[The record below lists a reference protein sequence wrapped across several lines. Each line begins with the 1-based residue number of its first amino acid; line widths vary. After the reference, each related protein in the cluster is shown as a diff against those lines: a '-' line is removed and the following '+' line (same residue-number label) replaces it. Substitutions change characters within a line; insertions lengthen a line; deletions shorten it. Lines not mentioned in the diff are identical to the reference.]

1 MDELIFEN
9 ENILPESSADNNFQ
23 LEINFS
29 ENSELNRF
37 QNTLDNGDFVMLI
50 EHNSVEL
57 DNDFEIAK
65 ERLAQ
70 LEEVVLNIK
79 SVNAA
84 LAITDSYAS
93 ANCYKSIDYA
103 MGLSPDNRDRHVIYL
118 SGRNSSLDDMKSN
131 LSLAQ
136 SGKFKN
142 IVAVTGDS
150 VFGEGVR
157 ATQKRTFLES
167 VHTLQLIRRNYA
179 NLFFDG
185 CVMNPFQYTPY
196 TLFPQYSKL
205 VKKLNAGAKFIVTQ
219 AGYDMLKL
227 QALRWYLG
235 ERGLFFPTIARLIF
249 LSPEIVEAILDK
261 RIPGIKISN
270 DFKKILDK
278 ELQFSRN
285 QFESAQWRRLELQ
298 AAGCRL
304 LGYSGVQ
311 IMGIDTPTKIKSAAD
326 RIAGALREFS
336 NFEQWLEEYNAYL
349 AKVDMAPISGSFY
362 MYDRV
367 LRRSYPETPPRISEF
382 KVATLTNK
390 EKILYNLRKFMF
402 HAANKQNSQNRRFWK
417 ILLANCRTC
426 RNCRLPHTFYVCPEH
441 CPKKSAN
448 GPCGGVKANGDCELG
463 NFECIHSY
471 MTRLAMWKKEVNT
484 LEDDY
489 LPIEGIDIQGDEK

>member
-9 ENILPESSADNNFQ
+9 ENHLPDNSSENNFQ
-23 LEINFS
+23 LEINF
-29 ENSELNRF
+29 EADAEQNRF
-37 QNTLDNGDFVMLI
+37 RKTLDNGDFVMLI
-50 EHNSVEL
+50 EHNSVGL
-57 DNDFEIAK
+57 DNDFEVAK

-79 SVNAA
+79 SLNAA

-93 ANCYKSIDYA
+93 TNCYKSIDYA
-103 MGLSPDNRDRHVIYL
+103 MGLSPENRDRHVIYL
-118 SGRNSSLDDMKSN
+118 SGRNSSIEDMKAN
-131 LSLAQ
+131 LNLAQ
-136 SGKFKN
+136 SANFKN
-142 IVAVTGDS
+142 IVAVSGDP
-150 VFGEGVR
+150 VYGEGVR
-157 ATQKRTFLES
+157 ATQKRSFLES
-167 VHTLQLIRRNYA
+167 VHTLQLVRQNYA
-179 NLFFDG
+179 NTLFDG

-235 ERGLFFPTIARLIF
+235 ERGLFFPTIARLFF
-249 LSPEIVEAILDK
+249 LSPEIVEAILDN

-304 LGYSGVQ
+304 LGYSGIQ

-326 RIAGALREFS
+326 RISGALREFN
-336 NFEQWLEEYNAYL
+336 NFEQWLEEYNGYL
-349 AKVDMAPISGSFY
+349 SKIDMAPVSGSFY

-382 KVATLTNK
+382 KTPVLSK
-390 EKILYNLRKFMF
+390 SEKLLYNLRKFMF
-402 HAANKQNSQNRRFWK
+402 HATTKQNAQNRRFWK
-417 ILLANCRTC
+417 ILLANCRSC
-426 RNCRLPHTFYVCPEH
+426 KNCRLPHTFYVCPEQ

-448 GPCGGVKANGDCELG
+448 GPCGGVKANGNCELG

-471 MTRLAMWKKEVNT
+471 MMRLAMWRKEINT

-489 LPIEGIDIQGDEK
+489 LPIEGIDLQGDIK